1 RRRDLF
7 QPTLTGT
14 SNLADAFLASAPRP
28 PPRNRVGKHRSRAA
42 CPGLSRN
49 GRAAAKRECAAAM
62 PSSPNDFSND
72 HAGCRLGT
80 ALEVL
85 ATKGPRL
92 SEHLSR
98 LWPLRQAGRPVL
110 ISGPAP
116 AGLAPMG

>member
-1 RRRDLF
+1 
-7 QPTLTGT
+7 
-14 SNLADAFLASAPRP
+14 
-28 PPRNRVGKHRSRAA
+28 
-42 CPGLSRN
+42 
-49 GRAAAKRECAAAM
+49 AAM

-80 ALEVL
+80 APEVL

-116 AGLAPMG
+116 AGLARMGVAKPHTFLVRPARLAGFVHPRTRPVQPCDRNNRWVNYRTTGDVSAPHRY